1 MTVKQT
7 VCGQSLR
14 MLLSSAKKEPTGDV
28 LPKRSK
34 ERRRAET
41 LTVTSLIHEDTVVS
55 ANASCVSP
63 AIHCMWDTITS
74 TCNSDVVSG
83 LVKSSK
89 PSVKSEVH
97 NALHDE
103 LLSKCEK
110 SQKNLPRSVN
120 LYYSHDVMGKRKY
133 ISVRKE
139 TMNTKFEGKRV
150 PNFASYQSLM
160 DYIKSVDIGNLYDVR
175 EVFCGGIPEDEKGD
189 GKFRKLT
196 EFLPRLAQ
204 FYLYVNENRFDKL
217 KEFTCFPKRNDQAF
231 VFLLLFGGD
240 GAPCKEGTATSFL
253 CSFLNAGE
261 RVASSSENFLTFGT
275 NVKENAIVVRRYLKS
290 TLQELAELESQ
301 TFTIVVNGAHKLVEF
316 RVAELPNDM
325 KMLAFLAGELT
336 NSASYFSTFANVT
349 QRDSNDCSKSLTEDG
364 SKGWRPFTYEKRM
377 SDAAKVSKKR
387 KELGIPED
395 SHLQPASK
403 RQKLTQFISS
413 IKSRQEFEPLVG
425 KAITRAKPEPLH
437 LKNNTVCEQFM
448 KLLKK
453 SLSQSSITASVK
465 AYKDLGESLLFV
477 KFVEFLH
484 RVMTLKFLS
493 DKIKRWFS
501 ETKREKDFEFRFRG
515 RESLKYCQHFLSLV
529 KLLVDEVSDQD
540 VLKKLYE
547 VYYISIELRAAISL

>member
-1 MTVKQT
+1 MLQSIIQNLENQQPIVKIVWHEGTQT
-7 VCGQSLR
+7 VTNKHNDDSETDCVWSITENVAKQR
-14 MLLSSAKKEPTGDV
+14 KKEPTGDV

-41 LTVTSLIHEDTVVS
+41 LTVTSLIHGDTVVS

-63 AIHCMWDTITS
+63 AIHGMWDTITS

-103 LLSKCEK
+103 WLSKCEK
-110 SQKNLPRSVN
+110 SQKNLLRSVN
-120 LYYSHDVMGKRKY
+120 LYYSHDVMGKRNY

-139 TMNTKFEGKRV
+139 TMNTEFEGKRV

-204 FYLYVNENRFDKL
+204 FYLSVNENRFDKL

-261 RVASSSENFLTFGT
+261 RVASSSENFLIFGA
-275 NVKENAIVVRRYLKS
+275 NVKENGIVVRRFLKS

-325 KMLAFLAGELT
+325 KMLAFLASELT

-364 SKGWRPFTYEKRM
+364 SKGW
-377 SDAAKVSKKR
+377 
-387 KELGIPED
+387 
-395 SHLQPASK
+395 
-403 RQKLTQFISS
+403 
-413 IKSRQEFEPLVG
+413 
-425 KAITRAKPEPLH
+425 
-437 LKNNTVCEQFM
+437 
-448 KLLKK
+448 
-453 SLSQSSITASVK
+453 
-465 AYKDLGESLLFV
+465 
-477 KFVEFLH
+477 
-484 RVMTLKFLS
+484 
-493 DKIKRWFS
+493 
-501 ETKREKDFEFRFRG
+501 
-515 RESLKYCQHFLSLV
+515 
-529 KLLVDEVSDQD
+529 
-540 VLKKLYE
+540 
-547 VYYISIELRAAISL
+547 